1 MKTYVKFIIT
11 VFLRSFINIFLIMMA
26 MVLILNLLS
35 ELDFFKNIKLSI
47 YFPIYLSF
55 LNSFSLIFEMFPFIF
70 LISTQF
76 FFINFFKNNELEV
89 FKYSGLKNLTI
100 IKILCIVTFFIGV
113 LIVTVY
119 YNFSSGLKNHYLN
132 IKSKY
137 TSDDKYLAVITNNG
151 LWIKDK
157 IDNKSLIVNSSKIE
171 PNFLIDTYI
180 SEFDENFQII
190 RTIQSGKINILNNIW
205 ILENASIFIN
215 NQVTNHKILN
225 INSNFNYKRIQSLYS
240 NLTSLSI
247 FELFE
252 LKKNYALLGYSTVE
266 VEVQIQKLIS
276 YPIFFL
282 LMTIFSSIVMF
293 NSKNL
298 KNTSIKISIGLFF
311 SVVIYYI
318 NNFFYVLGNTER
330 IPLIFSVW
338 LPILIFTLINFTML
352 KNINEK

>member
-1 MKTYVKFIIT
+1 
-11 VFLRSFINIFLIMMA
+11 MMS

-35 ELDFFKNIKLSI
+35 ELDFFKDIELSV
-47 YFPIYLSF
+47 YFPLYLSF

-70 LISTQF
+70 LIATQF
-76 FFINFFKNNELEV
+76 FFIKLFKNKEIEV

-100 IKILCIVTFFIGV
+100 IKILCFVTFIIGI
-113 LIVTVY
+113 LIITVY

-132 IKSKY
+132 IKSQY

-157 IDNKSLIVNSSKIE
+157 IDNKSLIINSSKIE
-171 PNFLIDTYI
+171 PNYLINTFI
-180 SEFDENFQII
+180 SEFDENFQIL
-190 RTIQSGKINILNNIW
+190 RTIQSDKINISSNTW
-205 ILENASIFIN
+205 IIENAIIYVN
-215 NQVTNHKILN
+215 NEVTNRKILK

-240 NLTSLSI
+240 NLSSLSV
-247 FELFE
+247 FDLLE
-252 LKKNYALLGYSTVE
+252 LKKNYELLGYSTVE

-276 YPIFFL
+276 YPLFFL
-282 LMTIFSSIVMF
+282 LMTIFSSIIMF

-298 KNTSIKISIGLFF
+298 KSTGIKISIGLFF
-311 SVVIYYI
+311 SVVIYYL

-338 LPILIFTLINFTML
+338 MPLLIFTLINFSML